1 MSDQSFKT
9 LDRTGF
15 TLIELLLVIAIL
27 AVMATMSLAV
37 MRGATE
43 DAKASATI
51 SRISKIESMLQLQ
64 MEQYEVRRLPI
75 STQELLAYVKTPGN
89 AIPGVPPLVQLRNL
103 RRRIIAD
110 LISAEMPRP
119 LLVGGV
125 FFANPDLGVFPTTQS
140 SLDAPLGYGGGFG
153 PWLDVHYPTMV
164 SGMTLHQRLK
174 ALTPAGVNTWAP
186 FNGNS
191 DFNLPGEY
199 LYEIL
204 KRIDSDGSSGIE
216 GLGNAAIGDSD
227 VDFDIDPNTIFLEVV
242 DSFGEPMQLRI
253 LQVIG
258 TETAPQSDLWNDSP
272 TNWTLKET
280 NPGLPVGL
288 PVGFSTLNAVIPREL
303 DQIRVH
309 IVSPRLDSY

>member
-1 MSDQSFKT
+1 MTDRPMKT
-9 LDRTGF
+9 FARTGF

-43 DAKASATI
+43 DAKVAAAQ
-51 SRISKIESMLQLQ
+51 SRITKIESLVRLQL
-64 MEQYEVRRLPI
+64 EQYEVRRLPI
-75 STQELLAYVKTPGN
+75 STSLLRDYVVAN
-89 AIPGVPPLVQLRNL
+89 AITMPTPVPTLVQLRNL

-119 LLVGGV
+119 LYSAGV
-125 FFANPDLGVFPTTQS
+125 FSVNPDLGLFPTTQPS
-140 SLDAPLGYGGGFG
+140 IDAPAGYGGGFG
-153 PWLDVHYPTMV
+153 PWLDVHYPNPVPLVGGT
-164 SGMTLHQRLK
+164 TLRQRLT
-174 ALTPAGVNTWAP
+174 ALKPAGVNTWAA
-186 FNGNS
+186 FNGNAN
-191 DFNLPGEY
+191 FNLPGEY

-216 GLGNAAIGDSD
+216 GLGNAAVGDFDGDSVPEI
-227 VDFDIDPNTIFLEVV
+227 VDAW
-242 DSFGEPMQLRI
+242 GESMQLRI

-258 TETAPQSDLWNDSP
+258 TETAPQTDLWNDTA
-272 TNWTLKET
+272 TNWNLEET
-280 NPGLPVGL
+280 TGPTTGL

>member
-1 MSDQSFKT
+1 MTDRPLKT
-9 LDRTGF
+9 FERTGF

-43 DAKASATI
+43 DAKVAAAQ
-51 SRISKIESMLQLQ
+51 SRISKIESLVRLQL
-64 MEQYEVRRLPI
+64 EQYEVRRLPI
-75 STQELLAYVKTPGN
+75 STSLLRDYVVANPITVPTP
-89 AIPGVPPLVQLRNL
+89 VPTLVQLRNL

-119 LLVGGV
+119 LLSGVG
-125 FFANPDLGVFPTTQS
+125 FAMNPDLGLFPTTQS
-140 SLDAPLGYGGGFG
+140 SFDAPPGYGGGFG
-153 PWLDVHYPTMV
+153 PWLDVHYPTPV
-164 SGMTLHQRLK
+164 GGMTLRQRLA
-174 ALTPAGVNTWAP
+174 ALKPAGVNTWAA
-186 FNGNS
+186 FNGNAA
-191 DFNLPGEY
+191 FNLPGEY

-204 KRIDSDGSSGIE
+204 KRIDNDGSSGIE
-216 GLGNAAIGDSD
+216 GLGNAAVGDSD
-227 VDFDIDPNTIFLEVV
+227 GDGILEIVDAW
-242 DSFGEPMQLRI
+242 GESMQLRI

-258 TETAPQSDLWNDSP
+258 TETAPQTDLWNDAP
-272 TNWTLKET
+272 TNWNFEET
-280 NPGLPVGL
+280 TGPTTGL